1 MGWWRYSIAS
11 SGTRYVYASGAVRRD
26 ETGAPNQLV
35 GVNLDVTEV
44 VQARAQL
51 ETTEARYQRIFD
63 QSLDG
68 LVVIDDDG
76 LVRDCNRAAEALF
89 GRAASALKGDD
100 VWALVAAAD
109 DTPSLGPR
117 LAVEGKLGG
126 PVIVRRPDGTTRHA
140 ELLAVRDPEAG
151 QHALSMR
158 DVTEQRELEAE
169 RARLDARLRQSQRL
183 ESLGQL
189 TGGVAHDLNNL
200 LQVLLSQTEEAL
212 ETKRAEA
219 RDVALREAL
228 EAIAVAQGL
237 VAQLLDF
244 ARRDKVRA
252 APLKLG
258 DAIARCLSL
267 IRPLVEPK
275 VTLDYEAAGEEMV
288 ILADAVAVEQVLMNL
303 CVNARDAMPFG
314 GTVTLRTRSSK
325 DDDGTW
331 AELVVSDTG
340 VGIAPEAMDRIFD
353 PFFTT
358 KEVGRGTG
366 LGLAT
371 VYGIVKRHGG
381 TIVVDS
387 EVGSGTTFTVRWPLS
402 QRPRVAPLSS
412 DSRRGLLILADDDA
426 LVRNSLGR
434 YLEQAGF
441 EVVAVVN
448 GREAL
453 EALDDHG
460 SRVSMIVL
468 DIRMPVMDGVTAY
481 RSFCDA
487 WPRLP
492 VLFIS
497 GYHEQE
503 MSELLDERIPVRLLE
518 KPFRRDVLL
527 ETIEDALTMAN
538 AGED

>member
-1 MGWWRYSIAS
+1 M
-11 SGTRYVYASGAVRRD
+11 
-26 ETGAPNQLV
+26 
-35 GVNLDVTEV
+35 
-44 VQARAQL
+44 
-51 ETTEARYQRIFD
+51 
-63 QSLDG
+63 
-68 LVVIDDDG
+68 
-76 LVRDCNRAAEALF
+76 
-89 GRAASALKGDD
+89 
-100 VWALVAAAD
+100 
-109 DTPSLGPR
+109 
-117 LAVEGKLGG
+117 
-126 PVIVRRPDGTTRHA
+126 
-140 ELLAVRDPEAG
+140 
-151 QHALSMR
+151 
-158 DVTEQRELEAE
+158 
-169 RARLDARLRQSQRL
+169 
-183 ESLGQL
+183 
-189 TGGVAHDLNNL
+189 
-200 LQVLLSQTEEAL
+200 
-212 ETKRAEA
+212 
-219 RDVALREAL
+219 
-228 EAIAVAQGL
+228 
-237 VAQLLDF
+237 
-244 ARRDKVRA
+244 
-252 APLKLG
+252 
-258 DAIARCLSL
+258 
-267 IRPLVEPK
+267 
-275 VTLDYEAAGEEMV
+275 
-288 ILADAVAVEQVLMNL
+288 
-303 CVNARDAMPFG
+303 
-314 GTVTLRTRSSK
+314 
-325 DDDGTW
+325 
-331 AELVVSDTG
+331 
-340 VGIAPEAMDRIFD
+340 
-353 PFFTT
+353 
-358 KEVGRGTG
+358 
-366 LGLAT
+366 
-371 VYGIVKRHGG
+371 KRHGG